1 MNMTSNTLPLAE
13 WYKLAEKLAAPAGKM
28 IEIGKEIESLP
39 DNVPAEL
46 IEAFKFNMVDY
57 LWNYDKD
64 DRESVLHAIEDLIQ
78 AARGEE

>member
-1 MNMTSNTLPLAE
+1 MKPTESLPLTE
-13 WYKLAEKLAAPAGKM
+13 WYKLAEKLAATAGQM
-28 IEIGKEIESLP
+28 IKIGKEIESLP

-57 LWNYDKD
+57 LWNHDKD